1 MQILKGI
8 NRTMVFSLS
17 PGVAATPEM
26 VLAAHPVVNMYRIT
40 PNNWDDWNILLRQF
54 DAAR

>member
-8 NRTMVFSLS
+8 NRPIVFSVS
-17 PGVAATPEM
+17 PGVAATPE
-26 VLAAHPVVNMYRIT
+26 VGLIVGPIVNMYRIT

-54 DAAR
+54 DSAR